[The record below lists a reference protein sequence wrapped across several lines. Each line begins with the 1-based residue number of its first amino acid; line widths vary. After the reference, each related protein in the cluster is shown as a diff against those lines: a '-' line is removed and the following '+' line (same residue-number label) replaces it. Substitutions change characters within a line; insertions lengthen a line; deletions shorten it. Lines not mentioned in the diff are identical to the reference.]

1 MKLSRYGA
9 AGVAAAASL
18 LTAAPAWAAEE
29 PASPG
34 APVTLTDAEL
44 DDVVAGESL
53 VNLDLNVGVLI
64 QPISV
69 NVDVNIPI
77 DVGVIVQANVLGT
90 AMQTAQQFFPA
101 GG

>member
-9 AGVAAAASL
+9 FGVAAAASL
-18 LTAAPAWAAEE
+18 VTAAPAWAAEE
-29 PASPG
+29 AASPG
-34 APVTLTDAEL
+34 APVTLTDAQL

-53 VNLDLNVGVLI
+53 VNLDLNVGVVI
-64 QPISV
+64 QPINV

-77 DVGVIVQANVLGT
+77 DVGVIVQANVMGT

>member
-1 MKLSRYGA
+1 MKVSRYGA
-9 AGVAAAASL
+9 VVAAASL
-18 LTAAPAWAAEE
+18 LTTAPAWAAQE
-29 PASPG
+29 PASAG
-34 APVTLTDAEL
+34 APVTLSDAQL
-44 DDVVAGESL
+44 DEVVAGESL
-53 VNLDLNVGVLI
+53 VNLDLNIGVLI

-69 NVDVNIPI
+69 NVNVAIPV

>member
-9 AGVAAAASL
+9 VAAAASL
-18 LTAAPAWAAEE
+18 LTAAPVWAEE
-29 PASPG
+29 PANPG
-34 APVTLTDAEL
+34 EPATLTDAQL
-44 DDVVAGESL
+44 DEVVAGESL

-69 NVDVNIPI
+69 NVNVAIPV
-77 DVGVIVQANVLGT
+77 DVGVIVQANVMGT